1 MAPTAVLA
9 EEVTCASVKNART
22 ECPMKTRGEV
32 RLVRQLSK
40 APSTDGV
47 TWGLSKH
54 SVWVE
59 KGCRA
64 VFSNAQD
71 NASMPDPSSHGLPG
85 FDATCPG
92 NTSVH
97 GDDGGYV
104 YVNGNAASVKKFND
118 NYYESKG
125 RCRGLPGS
133 LPRRDPAGWIAARD
147 DCRSGRGQVH
157 G

>member
-1 MAPTAVLA
+1 M
-9 EEVTCASVKNART
+9 
-22 ECPMKTRGEV
+22 
-32 RLVRQLSK
+32 
-40 APSTDGV
+40 

-71 NASMPDPSSHGLPG
+71 NASMPGPSSHGLPG
-85 FDATCPG
+85 FNATCPG
-92 NTSVH
+92 NMSVH

-118 NYYESKG
+118 NYYEAKG

-147 DCRSGRGQVH
+147 DCEVVEAKCTDDADTTHDLRVATSIEAGPALEPGCGELH
-157 G
+157 LPNPP